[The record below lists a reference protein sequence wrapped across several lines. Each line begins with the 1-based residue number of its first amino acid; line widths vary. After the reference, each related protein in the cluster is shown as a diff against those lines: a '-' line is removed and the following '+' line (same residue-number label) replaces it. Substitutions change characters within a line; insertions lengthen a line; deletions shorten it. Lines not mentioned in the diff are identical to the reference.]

1 MLYPRFRTLYP
12 FVIKAFSRI
21 TKSNFLLGEVRW
33 IDEGSSDVPDDEGE
47 HGGPVDA
54 ERDPLVVPLPIVNL
68 NFFNASL
75 LCNSNFLLCFTFLFS
90 RRMVPTR
97 TPARPPN
104 A

>member
-1 MLYPRFRTLYP
+1 MYP

-68 NFFNASL
+68 KLQFLSHDMDNHKFGL
-75 LCNSNFLLCFTFLFS
+75 LVL
-90 RRMVPTR
+90 
-97 TPARPPN
+97 
-104 A
+104 